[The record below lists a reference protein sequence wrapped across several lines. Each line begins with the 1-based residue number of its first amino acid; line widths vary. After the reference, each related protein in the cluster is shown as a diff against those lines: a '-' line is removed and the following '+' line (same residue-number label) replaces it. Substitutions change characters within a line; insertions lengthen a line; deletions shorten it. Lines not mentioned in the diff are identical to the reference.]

1 MKHYRVI
8 GLALG
13 IAGMLAVSGCSKT
26 AATSPFNE
34 AGSVSA
40 SGEQTEG
47 ASESTE
53 DSAEL
58 EELVRQADVLAAGYD
73 YDSAIALLQD
83 VNGYAS
89 NAMLKDAVSR
99 YKKEKSQTVLWAD
112 NKQVPHIFF
121 HTLVPNT
128 DLAFDGDYR
137 EAGYNQVMTT
147 VDEFDKIMEQMYERG
162 WVLVTPYQLY
172 KMEEVTED
180 VVVQEAYTDED
191 GQEVPA
197 VTEKQTVTKMVKQD
211 IYLPEGKKPF
221 VLSQDDV
228 CYYEY
233 MEGDGFPSRLVIG
246 ADGKVTNEYINEDGS
261 VTYGSYDV
269 MPRLEDFL
277 EKHPDFAYQGAR
289 GILALTGYNGIL
301 GYRTSDYTYGAGTE
315 KENPNIEADKKE
327 AAKVAQAIKD
337 QGWIIASHSWG
348 HRNYATSSWEVFK
361 ADADLWNE
369 EVAPLIGGT
378 DMVIFPF
385 GSDIGSW
392 RGYDGE
398 RYEYLKSL
406 GFDYYCNVDGST
418 LYWVQVTNDYFRQGR
433 MNLDGYRMY
442 QDLYK
447 GADKLSELFDVESV
461 FDPARPLPVPDM

>member
-83 VNGYAS
+83 VKGYAS

-246 ADGKVTNEYINEDGS
+246 ADGKIFWKNI
-261 VTYGSYDV
+261 
-269 MPRLEDFL
+269 RILL
-277 EKHPDFAYQGAR
+277 IR
-289 GILALTGYNGIL
+289 G
-301 GYRTSDYTYGAGTE
+301 
-315 KENPNIEADKKE
+315 
-327 AAKVAQAIKD
+327 Q
-337 QGWIIASHSWG
+337 
-348 HRNYATSSWEVFK
+348 
-361 ADADLWNE
+361 E
-369 EVAPLIGGT
+369 E
-378 DMVIFPF
+378 F
-385 GSDIGSW
+385 W
-392 RGYDGE
+392 H
-398 RYEYLKSL
+398 
-406 GFDYYCNVDGST
+406 
-418 LYWVQVTNDYFRQGR
+418 
-433 MNLDGYRMY
+433 
-442 QDLYK
+442 
-447 GADKLSELFDVESV
+447 
-461 FDPARPLPVPDM
+461 